1 MTPPFEGPDEPQ
13 HYAYIEWLVEHNE
26 FPPQG
31 RASWDTPVQQ
41 ESSQP
46 PLYYLLA
53 SIPARLVGVSNP
65 RAEYRPNPHPFL
77 GFPLLYPD
85 NDNRAIHY
93 PQDASP
99 LAGGWL
105 ALYLSRGVTAGFGV
119 LLIVSVYGLA
129 RQAVPGQRQVALLSA
144 FLVATIP
151 QVVYLSGLVSNDIP
165 VAAMSTV
172 LLWMVAAFI
181 RKGDSKWLALGI
193 GIVTGLSVLIKGQRS
208 ADGHSCWP
216 GFSMVGVFP
225 PTDVAQYRSFRLP
238 GCRWCSAY
246 SRLVVC
252 PLLDHVWITA
262 GVGNPRSGSMGN
274 R

>member
-1 MTPPFEGPDEPQ
+1 MSEQLRKALKSLWPLLIVLGIYLLLVTLFSWMTPPFEGPDEPQ
-13 HYAYIEWLVEHNE
+13 HYAYIEWLVEHND

-53 SIPARLVGVSNP
+53 SIPARLVGVTNP

-105 ALYLSRGVTAGFGV
+105 ALYLSRGVTASFGV

-129 RQAVPGQRQVALLSA
+129 RQAVPGQRQVAWRLHSWSPLS
-144 FLVATIP
+144 
-151 QVVYLSGLVSNDIP
+151 
-165 VAAMSTV
+165 
-172 LLWMVAAFI
+172 
-181 RKGDSKWLALGI
+181 R
-193 GIVTGLSVLIKGQRS
+193 
-208 ADGHSCWP
+208 
-216 GFSMVGVFP
+216 
-225 PTDVAQYRSFRLP
+225 RSFT
-238 GCRWCSAY
+238 SAGWFPMT
-246 SRLVVC
+246 SQ
-252 PLLDHVWITA
+252 
-262 GVGNPRSGSMGN
+262 
-274 R
+274 